1 MSSTIANREAQV
13 SGLRERQ
20 MEMRRQAIAD
30 AAIELFRDQ
39 GYAET
44 TIDQVAKL
52 AGVSSPTVFKYYGSK
67 QEILLGLLQEADRR
81 AVLDLR
87 GVMHEFEDPVDILC
101 HLESLLISY
110 SLKVLPA
117 PIWAELLP
125 LLLSGGN
132 GLPESYH
139 QINAKLQ
146 NEIANVLSALQEAGK
161 LRADLD
167 VELAAFLLN
176 DYSHLQLMRLVKAAN
191 PDRHAHNDNVRRVTS
206 LLFHGMKIG

>member
-1 MSSTIANREAQV
+1 MDNRIAQV

-20 MEMRRQAIAD
+20 MELRRQAISE

-39 GYAET
+39 GYAQT
-44 TIDQVAKL
+44 SIDQIAKL
-52 AGVSSPTVFKYYGSK
+52 AGVSSPTVFKYYPSK
-67 QEILLGLLQEADRR
+67 QEILLGLLQEADQR

-87 GVMHEFEDPVDILC
+87 EVMHQFEDPVDLLC

-125 LLLSGGN
+125 LVLSGGV
-132 GLPESYH
+132 GLPDSYH
-139 QINAKLQ
+139 QMNHKLQ
-146 NEIANVLSALQEAGK
+146 GEIANVLRALQEAGK

-176 DYSHLQLMRLVKAAN
+176 DYSHVQLMRLVKATN
-191 PDRHAHNDNVRRVTS
+191 PDREEHNSNVRRITS
-206 LLFHGMKIG
+206 LLFHGMKAG

>member
-1 MSSTIANREAQV
+1 MDNRIAQV

-20 MEMRRQAIAD
+20 MELRRQAISE

-39 GYAET
+39 GYAQT
-44 TIDQVAKL
+44 SIDQIAKL
-52 AGVSSPTVFKYYGSK
+52 AGVSSPTVFKYYPSK
-67 QEILLGLLQEADRR
+67 QEILLGLLQEADQR

-87 GVMHEFEDPVDILC
+87 EVMHQFEDPVDLLC

-125 LLLSGGN
+125 LVLSGGV
-132 GLPESYH
+132 GLPDSDH
-139 QINAKLQ
+139 QMNHKLQ
-146 NEIANVLSALQEAGK
+146 GEIANVLRALQEAGK

-176 DYSHLQLMRLVKAAN
+176 DYSHVQLMRLVKATD
-191 PDRHAHNDNVRRVTS
+191 PDREEHNSNVRRITS
-206 LLFHGMKIG
+206 LLFHGMKAG

>member
-1 MSSTIANREAQV
+1 MDNRIAQV

-20 MEMRRQAIAD
+20 MELRRQAISE

-39 GYAET
+39 GYAQT
-44 TIDQVAKL
+44 SIDQIAKL
-52 AGVSSPTVFKYYGSK
+52 AGVSSPTVFKYYPSK
-67 QEILLGLLQEADRR
+67 QEILLGLLQEADQR

-87 GVMHEFEDPVDILC
+87 EVMHQFEDPVDLLC

-125 LLLSGGN
+125 LVLSGGV
-132 GLPESYH
+132 GLPDSYH
-139 QINAKLQ
+139 QMNRKLQ
-146 NEIANVLSALQEAGK
+146 GEIANVLRALQEAGK

-176 DYSHLQLMRLVKAAN
+176 DYSHVQLMRLVKATD
-191 PDRHAHNDNVRRVTS
+191 PDREEHNSNVRRITS
-206 LLFHGMKIG
+206 LLFHGMKAG

>member
-1 MSSTIANREAQV
+1 MDNRIAQV

-20 MEMRRQAIAD
+20 MELRRQAISE

-39 GYAET
+39 GYAQT
-44 TIDQVAKL
+44 SIDQIAKL
-52 AGVSSPTVFKYYGSK
+52 AGVSSPTVFKYYPSK
-67 QEILLGLLQEADRR
+67 QEILLGLLQEADQR

-87 GVMHEFEDPVDILC
+87 EVMHQFEDPVDLLC

-125 LLLSGGN
+125 LVLSGGV
-132 GLPESYH
+132 GLPDSYH
-139 QINAKLQ
+139 QMNHKLQ
-146 NEIANVLSALQEAGK
+146 GEIANVLRALQEAGK

-176 DYSHLQLMRLVKAAN
+176 DYSHVQLMRLVKATD
-191 PDRHAHNDNVRRVTS
+191 PDREEHNSNVRRITS
-206 LLFHGMKIG
+206 LLFHGMKAG

>member
-1 MSSTIANREAQV
+1 VDNRIAQV

-20 MEMRRQAIAD
+20 MELRRQAISE

-39 GYAET
+39 GYAQT
-44 TIDQVAKL
+44 SIDQIAKL
-52 AGVSSPTVFKYYGSK
+52 AGVSSPTVFKYYPSK
-67 QEILLGLLQEADRR
+67 QEILLGVLQEADQR

-87 GVMHEFEDPVDILC
+87 EVMHQFEDPVVLLC

-117 PIWAELLP
+117 PIWAALLP
-125 LLLSGGN
+125 LVLSGGV
-132 GLPESYH
+132 GLPDSYH
-139 QINAKLQ
+139 QMNHKLQ
-146 NEIANVLSALQEAGK
+146 GEIANVLRALQEAGK

-176 DYSHLQLMRLVKAAN
+176 DYSHVQLMRLVKATD
-191 PDRHAHNDNVRRVTS
+191 PDREEHNSNVRRITS
-206 LLFHGMKIG
+206 LLFHGMKAG

>member
-1 MSSTIANREAQV
+1 MDNRIAQV

-20 MEMRRQAIAD
+20 MELRRQAISE

-39 GYAET
+39 GYAQT
-44 TIDQVAKL
+44 SIDQIAKL
-52 AGVSSPTVFKYYGSK
+52 AGVSSPTVFKYYPSK
-67 QEILLGLLQEADRR
+67 QEILLGLLQEADQR

-87 GVMHEFEDPVDILC
+87 EVMHQFEDPVDLLC

-125 LLLSGGN
+125 LVLSGGV
-132 GLPESYH
+132 GLPDSYH
-139 QINAKLQ
+139 QMNHKLQ
-146 NEIANVLSALQEAGK
+146 GEIANVLRALQEAGK

-176 DYSHLQLMRLVKAAN
+176 DYSHVQLMRLVKATD
-191 PDRHAHNDNVRRVTS
+191 PDREEHNSNVRRITS
-206 LLFHGMKIG
+206 LLFHGIKAG

>member
-1 MSSTIANREAQV
+1 
-13 SGLRERQ
+13 
-20 MEMRRQAIAD
+20 MELRRQAISE

-39 GYAET
+39 GYAQT
-44 TIDQVAKL
+44 SIDQIAKL
-52 AGVSSPTVFKYYGSK
+52 AGVSSPTVFKYYPSK
-67 QEILLGLLQEADRR
+67 QEILLGLLQEADQR

-87 GVMHEFEDPVDILC
+87 EVMHQFEDPVDLLC

-125 LLLSGGN
+125 LVLSGGV
-132 GLPESYH
+132 GLPDSYH
-139 QINAKLQ
+139 QMNHKLQ
-146 NEIANVLSALQEAGK
+146 GEIANVLRALQEAGK

-176 DYSHLQLMRLVKAAN
+176 DYSHVQLMRLVKATD
-191 PDRHAHNDNVRRVTS
+191 PDREEHNSNVRRITS
-206 LLFHGMKIG
+206 LLFHGMKAG

>member
-1 MSSTIANREAQV
+1 MDNRIALV

-20 MEMRRQAIAD
+20 MELRRQAISE

-39 GYAET
+39 GYAQT
-44 TIDQVAKL
+44 SIDQIAKL
-52 AGVSSPTVFKYYGSK
+52 AGVSSPTVFKYYPSK
-67 QEILLGLLQEADRR
+67 QEILLGLLQEADQR

-87 GVMHEFEDPVDILC
+87 EVMHQFEDPVDLLC

-125 LLLSGGN
+125 LVLSGGV
-132 GLPESYH
+132 GLPDSYH
-139 QINAKLQ
+139 QMNHKLQ
-146 NEIANVLSALQEAGK
+146 GEIANVLRALQEAGK

-176 DYSHLQLMRLVKAAN
+176 DYSHVQLMRLVKATD
-191 PDRHAHNDNVRRVTS
+191 PDREEHNSNVRRITS
-206 LLFHGMKIG
+206 LLFHGMKAG

>member
-1 MSSTIANREAQV
+1 MDNRIAQV

-20 MEMRRQAIAD
+20 MELRRQAISE

-39 GYAET
+39 GYAQT
-44 TIDQVAKL
+44 SIDQIAKL
-52 AGVSSPTVFKYYGSK
+52 AGVSSPTVFKYYPSK
-67 QEILLGLLQEADRR
+67 QEILLGLLQEADQR

-87 GVMHEFEDPVDILC
+87 EVMHQFEDPVDLLC

-125 LLLSGGN
+125 LVLSGGV
-132 GLPESYH
+132 GLPDSYH
-139 QINAKLQ
+139 QMNHKLQ
-146 NEIANVLSALQEAGK
+146 GEIANALRALQEAGK

-176 DYSHLQLMRLVKAAN
+176 DYSHVQLMRLVKATD
-191 PDRHAHNDNVRRVTS
+191 PDREEHNSNVRRITS
-206 LLFHGMKIG
+206 LLFHGMKAG

>member
-1 MSSTIANREAQV
+1 M

-20 MEMRRQAIAD
+20 MELRRQAISE

-39 GYAET
+39 GYAQT
-44 TIDQVAKL
+44 SIDQIAKL
-52 AGVSSPTVFKYYGSK
+52 AGVSSPTVFKYYPSK
-67 QEILLGLLQEADRR
+67 QEILLGLLQEADQR

-87 GVMHEFEDPVDILC
+87 EVMHQFEDPVDLLC

-125 LLLSGGN
+125 LVLSGGV
-132 GLPESYH
+132 GLPDSYH
-139 QINAKLQ
+139 QMNRKLQ
-146 NEIANVLSALQEAGK
+146 GEIANVLRALQEAGK

-176 DYSHLQLMRLVKAAN
+176 DYSHVQLMRLVKATD
-191 PDRHAHNDNVRRVTS
+191 PDREEHNSNVRRITS
-206 LLFHGMKIG
+206 LLFHGMKAG

>member
-1 MSSTIANREAQV
+1 M

-20 MEMRRQAIAD
+20 MELRRQAISE

-39 GYAET
+39 GYAQT
-44 TIDQVAKL
+44 SIDQIAKL
-52 AGVSSPTVFKYYGSK
+52 AGVSSPTVFKYYPSK
-67 QEILLGLLQEADRR
+67 QEILLGLLQEADQR

-87 GVMHEFEDPVDILC
+87 EVMHQFEDPVDLLC

-125 LLLSGGN
+125 LVLSGGV
-132 GLPESYH
+132 GLPDSYH
-139 QINAKLQ
+139 QMNHKLQ
-146 NEIANVLSALQEAGK
+146 GEIANVLRALQEAGK

-176 DYSHLQLMRLVKAAN
+176 DYSHVQLMRLVKATD
-191 PDRHAHNDNVRRVTS
+191 PDREEHNSNVRRITS
-206 LLFHGMKIG
+206 LLFHGMKAG

>member
-1 MSSTIANREAQV
+1 
-13 SGLRERQ
+13 
-20 MEMRRQAIAD
+20 MELRRQAISE

-39 GYAET
+39 GYAQT
-44 TIDQVAKL
+44 SIDQIAKL
-52 AGVSSPTVFKYYGSK
+52 AGVSSPTVFKYYPSK
-67 QEILLGLLQEADRR
+67 QEILLGLLQEADQR

-87 GVMHEFEDPVDILC
+87 EVMHQFEDPVDLLC

-125 LLLSGGN
+125 LVLSGGV
-132 GLPESYH
+132 GLPDSYH
-139 QINAKLQ
+139 QMNRKLQ
-146 NEIANVLSALQEAGK
+146 GEIANVLRALQEAGK

-176 DYSHLQLMRLVKAAN
+176 DYSHVQLMRLVKATD
-191 PDRHAHNDNVRRVTS
+191 PDREEHNSNVRRITS
-206 LLFHGMKIG
+206 LLFHGMKAG

>member
-1 MSSTIANREAQV
+1 VDNRIAQV

-20 MEMRRQAIAD
+20 MELRRQAISE

-39 GYAET
+39 GYAQT
-44 TIDQVAKL
+44 SIDQIAKL
-52 AGVSSPTVFKYYGSK
+52 AGVSSPTVFKYYPSK
-67 QEILLGLLQEADRR
+67 QEILLGLLQEADQR

-87 GVMHEFEDPVDILC
+87 EVMHQFEDPVVLLC

-117 PIWAELLP
+117 PIWAALLP
-125 LLLSGGN
+125 LVLSGGV
-132 GLPESYH
+132 GLPDSYH
-139 QINAKLQ
+139 QMNHKLQ
-146 NEIANVLSALQEAGK
+146 GEIANVLRALQEAGK

-176 DYSHLQLMRLVKAAN
+176 DYSHVQLMRLVKATD
-191 PDRHAHNDNVRRVTS
+191 PDREEHNSNVRRITS
-206 LLFHGMKIG
+206 LLFHGMKAG